1 MKILLTSGIYPP
13 DIGGPASY
21 VPKLSKAFK
30 SKGHETTLVSLKP
43 STTGVVNRDGQV
55 ILVNRG
61 FLPLRFIKT
70 VSQLLFCAI
79 NVDRIFSNGLY
90 LESAIA
96 ARITGTPSVAKIV
109 GDPLWERKRNNGK
122 TGESIVD
129 FQNSHL
135 TLLDR
140 LFRYIHRLAF
150 NSFSIITTPSEE
162 LAGIIRRW
170 SVKPE
175 VIVIPN
181 GVEIPDLKPVKKKY
195 DLVYVGRL
203 VKWKNVDIVIEL
215 TSKLGLRTAII
226 GNGPESNSLK
236 NLANRLNA
244 NCEFLG
250 ERENSEINQ
259 ILSSSKLFIL
269 LSQYEGLSF
278 ALLESMAAGIT
289 PIVSDAKGNLDVVTD
304 GFNAV
309 VAHLDNLRE
318 LPDQLQNLL
327 DDEEKI
333 RTLGNNALE
342 TVKQKYLSSSR
353 ISEMIELV
361 LSAE

>member
-21 VPKLSKAFK
+21 IPKLSKAFR
-30 SKGHETTLVSLKP
+30 SKGHQTTLVSLKP
-43 STTGVVNRDGQV
+43 FKTGVVSRDGQV

-61 FLPLRFIKT
+61 FLPIRFIKT

-79 NVDRIFSNGLY
+79 TADRIFSNGLY

-109 GDPLWERKRNNGK
+109 GDPLWERKRNSGK
-122 TGESIVD
+122 TAESIVD
-129 FQNSHL
+129 FQRSHL
-135 TLLDR
+135 KLLDR
-140 LFRYIHRLAF
+140 LFRYIYRMAF
-150 NSFSIITTPSEE
+150 NSFSVITTPSEE

-181 GVEIPDLKPVKKKY
+181 GVEIPDIKPAKKKY

-203 VKWKNVDIVIEL
+203 VKWKNVNIVIEL
-215 TSKLGLRTAII
+215 TSKLGLRTAIV
-226 GNGPESNSLK
+226 GNGPELKSLK
-236 NLANRLNA
+236 NLANSLHA

-250 ERENSEINQ
+250 EQENYEINQ

-278 ALLESMAAGIT
+278 ALLESMATGIP

-309 VAHLDNLRE
+309 VAHLDNLGA
-318 LPDQLQNLL
+318 LPDQLQKLL
-327 DDEEKI
+327 EDEGKI
-333 RTLGNNALE
+333 RTLGTNALE
-342 TVKQKYLSSSR
+342 TVKQKYLASSR
-353 ISEMIELV
+353 ISDMVELV